1 MRRVEFLF
9 TLAFVAV
16 VGLFGCAT
24 VPKPTVE
31 LSEVIDRQ
39 ISEMQK
45 SHEAF
50 ISLYYA
56 KLREDVDR
64 FILEKWTPAFLAQ
77 TLAGETE
84 QSKRLLNELDLSYK
98 LIHVDPSAVSVAID
112 GKQISDPAVKA
123 AIEQGV
129 AQAVKEQRS
138 RFGETMLRYSRGAQ
152 RQITRQRD
160 EMLAPIDKQ
169 ERFVL
174 SELRGGYA
182 DLQRASAT
190 IKGFLSSAVKVEE
203 QRDQI
208 LGKLGLLEKQR
219 KLVDLAMEMSDKTS
233 AVLGKHDDNPQQ
245 AIANFQEQI
254 DEAKRKMNELN
265 DKYDE
270 IKKKLKE

>member
-1 MRRVEFLF
+1 MRRVAFLLV
-9 TLAFVAV
+9 LAFMLGG
-16 VGLFGCAT
+16 GLFGCAT

-50 ISLYYA
+50 VSLYYA

-84 QSKRLLNELDLSYK
+84 QSKRLLKELDISYK
-98 LIHVDPSAVSVAID
+98 LIHIDPSAVSVIID
-112 GKQISDPAVKA
+112 GKQVSDPAAKA

-129 AQAVKEQRS
+129 VQAVKDQRS
-138 RFGETMLRYSRGAQ
+138 MFGETMLRYSRGAQ
-152 RQITRQRD
+152 RQITRQRG
-160 EMLAPIDKQ
+160 EMLAPIDEQ

-174 SELRGGYA
+174 GELRAGYA

-208 LGKLGLLEKQR
+208 LGKVGLLEKQR
-219 KLVDLAMEMSDKTS
+219 KIVDLAMDMSDKTS
-233 AVLGKHDDNPQQ
+233 AVLGKADDNPQQ
-245 AIANFQEQI
+245 TIAKFQERVE
-254 DEAKRKMNELN
+254 EAKKKMNELH

-270 IKKKLKE
+270 IKKKLKD